1 IESNVIENP
10 DPNHPLLI
18 ERLEEAIKQLQ
29 QAPSFSKPTK
39 AGRLFDIVKRVL
51 HADDGFKLITQYID
65 RIEQAG
71 AFDNSDYAKPQI
83 LIPALSAPAL
93 LSNDVYTVIIE
104 TLSELRF
111 LAVAK
116 QDFVHPEI
124 SSEQAHHFLTQ
135 VL

>member
-1 IESNVIENP
+1 MIESNVIENP

-111 LAVAK
+111 LAV
-116 QDFVHPEI
+116 DFVRTGT
-124 SSEQAHHFLTQ
+124 SLSDTGTRG
-135 VL
+135 